1 MFKRILMAY
10 KFTPNCKA
18 ALKKAAQL
26 AKDQNSEL
34 YVYHALNYRLTTIDR
49 QDPRIVEMVGETN
62 KKFEEEVKPHLGDLP
77 IHKFECTP
85 ADPGLEI
92 CKMARRI
99 GADLILMG
107 SHNESE
113 KPNLSRVNYVGMTI
127 LEKAPCPVML
137 VPV

>member
-1 MFKRILMAY
+1 MFKRILMAF
-10 KFTPNCKA
+10 KFTPHCKA
-18 ALKKAAQL
+18 ALEKALKL

-34 YVYHALNYRLTTIDR
+34 YIYHALNYRLATTDR
-49 QDPRIVEMVGETN
+49 EDPRIAEMVGEAN
-62 KKFEEEVKPHLGDLP
+62 KKFEEEVRPYVDDMP
-77 IHKFECTP
+77 IHTFECAP
-85 ADPGLEI
+85 ADPGLDI
-92 CKMARRI
+92 CKVARRI

-127 LEKAPCPVML
+127 LEKAPCPVMM

>member
-1 MFKRILMAY
+1 MFKRILMAF
-10 KFTPNCKA
+10 KFTHNCKA
-18 ALKKAAQL
+18 ALAKAAQM

-34 YVYHALNYRLTTIDR
+34 YVYHALNYRLATIDR
-49 QDPRIVEMVGETN
+49 NDPRIVEMVREAN
-62 KKFEEEVKPHLGDLP
+62 KKYEEDVRPHAGDMP
-77 IHKFECTP
+77 IHTFECAP

-92 CKMARRI
+92 CKVACRI

-137 VPV
+137 IPA

>member
-1 MFKRILMAY
+1 MFKRILMAF
-10 KFTPNCKA
+10 KFTPNCST
-18 ALKKAAQL
+18 ALAKAAQM

-34 YVYHALNYRLTTIDR
+34 YVYHALNYRLATIDR
-49 QDPRIVEMVGETN
+49 QDPRIVEMVGEAN
-62 KKFEEEVKPHLGDLP
+62 KKFEEEVRPYAGDMP
-77 IHKFECTP
+77 IHTFECAP

-92 CKMARRI
+92 CKVARRI

-137 VPV
+137 VPA

>member
-1 MFKRILMAY
+1 MAF
-10 KFTPNCKA
+10 KFTPHCKA
-18 ALKKAAQL
+18 ALEKAVQL

-34 YVYHALNYRLTTIDR
+34 YIYHALNYRLATTDR
-49 QDPRIVEMVGETN
+49 EDPRIVEMVGEAN
-62 KKFEEEVKPHLGDLP
+62 KKFEEEFRPHVGDSP
-77 IHKFECTP
+77 IHKFECAP

-137 VPV
+137 VPA

>member
-1 MFKRILMAY
+1 MFKRILMAF
-10 KFTPNCKA
+10 KFTPNCRT
-18 ALKKAAQL
+18 ALAKAAQM

-34 YVYHALNYRLTTIDR
+34 YVYHALNYRLATIDR
-49 QDPRIVEMVGETN
+49 QDPRIVEMVGEAN
-62 KKFEEEVKPHLGDLP
+62 KKFEEEVRPYAGDMP
-77 IHKFECTP
+77 IHTFECTP

-92 CKMARRI
+92 CKVARRI

-137 VPV
+137 VPA

>member
-1 MFKRILMAY
+1 MFKRILMAF

-18 ALKKAAQL
+18 ALNKAVQM

-34 YVYHALNYRLTTIDR
+34 YIYHALNYRLATIDR
-49 QDPRIVEMVGETN
+49 QDPRIVEMVAEAN
-62 KKFEEEVKPHLGDLP
+62 KNFEEEVKPQLGELP
-77 IHKFECTP
+77 ILKFECAP

-92 CKMARRI
+92 CKMAGRI
-99 GADLILMG
+99 GADLILIG

-127 LEKAPCPVML
+127 FEKAPCPVMM
-137 VPV
+137 VPA

>member
-1 MFKRILMAY
+1 MFKRILMAF

-18 ALKKAAQL
+18 VLKKAVQL

-49 QDPRIVEMVGETN
+49 QDPRIVEMVGEAN
-62 KKFEEEVKPHLGDLP
+62 KKFEEEVRFHVGDMP
-77 IHKFECTP
+77 IHTFECAP

-92 CKMARRI
+92 CKMARQI
-99 GADLILMG
+99 EADLILMG

-127 LEKAPCPVML
+127 LEKAPCPVMM
-137 VPV
+137 VPP